1 MVASKT
7 ESDRVSSYLEYLPA
21 HLQSDAF
28 LRGFLLAMERILTGL
43 TPGKPDDIIAAQ
55 GLEYYLDRIHI
66 YFTVTA
72 DKAENQTPADFL
84 PWLASWVAASL
95 REDWDENFKRQFI
108 GNIATLYRLRGT
120 KAGVKRL
127 LNLYTGE
134 EVKIYEFD
142 QPAHYFQVEMSL
154 IERNPENLRRK
165 QQIAKSI
172 LDLQKP
178 AHTFYTL
185 RIRVPTM
192 KIKNDVT
199 EGYTNRK
206 GIIVGR
212 TTLLGTINS

>member
-1 MVASKT
+1 MT
-7 ESDRVSSYLEYLPA
+7 ENSQSVRLSSYLQYLPA

-28 LRGFLLAMERILTGL
+28 LGRFLLAMERILTGL
-43 TPGKPDDIIAAQ
+43 TPGEPDDIIPEQ

-95 REDWDENFKRQFI
+95 REDWDESFKRQFI
-108 GNIATLYRLRGT
+108 GNIATFYRLRGT

-127 LNLYTGE
+127 LELYTRE

-142 QPAHYFQVEMSL
+142 LPAHYFQVDITLS
-154 IERNPENLRRK
+154 ERDPQNLRRQ
-165 QQIAKSI
+165 QQIAKTI

-178 AHTFYTL
+178 AHTFYRLQVLLATMQ
-185 RIRVPTM
+185 IRN
-192 KIKNDVT
+192 NDLA
-199 EGYTNRK
+199 K

-212 TTLLGTINS
+212 TTLLGTTTIR